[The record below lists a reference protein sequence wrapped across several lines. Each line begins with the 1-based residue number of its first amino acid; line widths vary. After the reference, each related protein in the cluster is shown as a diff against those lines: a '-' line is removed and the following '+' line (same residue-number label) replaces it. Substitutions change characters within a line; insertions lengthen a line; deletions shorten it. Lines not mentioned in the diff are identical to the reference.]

1 MGGDVVSYK
10 DTKVSGAVSVE
21 GVFGS
26 FDTPVKVEEPDATKI
41 DTTVASKVEVTVALC
56 NKLNEMTNGAKNKQ
70 YQIGQNFRLCVESAD
85 AEYEVESFT
94 EVSCGS
100 LQLVV
105 ESAVTD
111 DLSVIFDHPNA
122 AGTRFALRSVITAT
136 IITEGTSSGK
146 ILCTGTVTLKKKDD
160 TTSGPGPAGSSGRH
174 LQGISSGAAE
184 TEDEESVVATPF

>member
-1 MGGDVVSYK
+1 
-10 DTKVSGAVSVE
+10 
-21 GVFGS
+21 
-26 FDTPVKVEEPDATKI
+26 
-41 DTTVASKVEVTVALC
+41 
-56 NKLNEMTNGAKNKQ
+56 MTNGAKNKQ

-136 IITEGTSSGK
+136 IITEGTSSGE

-160 TTSGPGPAGSSGRH
+160 TTSGPGPAGSAGRH
-174 LQGISSGAAE
+174 LQGISSGAD
-184 TEDEESVVATPF
+184 TEDEESVVATPFDLKLNLVTPTVNLNNIESSASFLPSSITATATATAVAALVGVVGVLFL